1 MALTLKTLRFDRQT
15 SGGAPAA
22 VAVRVNKTSSVP
34 QIDWKRTGANVT
46 ATSVACPLTMSA
58 ADVGDLHVTVTFAS
72 SSTPSAA
79 FFVRAIGQ
87 DGRLLGDVVKTRIT
101 PADLG
106 DEHQLQL
113 DDVLLRAAPV
123 GLHTVD
129 WKWEQS
135 ADGISGWQEFD
146 RSTHEIFVTVGQ
158 PAAPWGRPG
167 VPHTIVPWREM
178 MQLASGWANGARDAK
193 AATEAI
199 TAAVD
204 GLAGTPI
211 GRTGRVVGYGDP
223 GALVAD
229 KRFSVSILL
238 DIVNAQD
245 QIPRRLNCRDLNTAV
260 AINAALLGC
269 PVRVIRLKPPVP
281 TPGAV
286 MGTNPI
292 RVFGAVAAEPFSFE
306 YHEAAA
312 IPGPPIDNRQVFDA
326 CVRVD
331 FDSQPQQA
339 PSQFRLPAGVA
350 IHQTTADM
358 GYRKRL
364 LTPGSQNCVF
374 EEAEGDGIR
383 YPDDLPADG
392 PASTIAD
399 PFIRQRREHFA
410 SLMNQLPNSL
420 PQPGPPSNAIQLFVS
435 SNLEPAGFPRNVPV
449 GELQTALS
457 FTPIQWSSRG
467 NGRVEVSIADAGTP
481 QRAIELF
488 ATLAADY
495 TSTLEP
501 REVGDFALHDRRS
514 GAVLM
519 LRGSVVAEL
528 SGVEG
533 GADAALSVLNEAGRL
548 DAMLDQF
555 FTKPSR

>member
-1 MALTLKTLRFDRQT
+1 MTLKLKTLRFDRQT

-22 VAVRVNKTSSVP
+22 IPVRVNKTSSVP
-34 QIDWKRTGANVT
+34 QLDWERTGANIDAT
-46 ATSVACPLTMSA
+46 AVGYPLTMSA
-58 ADVGDLHVTVTFAS
+58 ADVDDLRITVTFTA
-72 SSTPSAA
+72 SSTPTAA

-87 DGRLLGDVVKTRIT
+87 DGRLLGDVLKTRIA
-101 PADLG
+101 PADIG

-113 DDVLLRAAPV
+113 DDVLLRTTAAV
-123 GLHTVD
+123 GRHTVD

-135 ADGISGWQEFD
+135 ADGLSGWQEFD
-146 RSTHEIFVTVGQ
+146 RSTHEVFVTVGQ

-167 VPHTIVPWREM
+167 VPHTIVPWHEM
-178 MQLASGWANGARDAK
+178 MQLATTWADGTRDAK
-193 AATEAI
+193 EATEAI

-204 GLAGTPI
+204 DLAGTPI

-238 DIVNAQD
+238 DIVAAQD
-245 QIPRRLNCRDLNTAV
+245 LIPRRLNCRDLNTAV
-260 AINAALLGC
+260 AINATLLGC
-269 PVRVIRLKPPVP
+269 PMRVIRMKPTSPA
-281 TPGAV
+281 PGAS

-292 RVFGAVAAEPFSFE
+292 KVFGASAAEPFSFG
-306 YHEAAA
+306 YHEAAT
-312 IPGPPIDNRQVFDA
+312 IPGPPIDNREVFDA

-331 FDSQPQQA
+331 FDSQPQQPQ

-364 LTPGSQNCVF
+364 LAPGQNCLI

-383 YPDDLPADG
+383 YPDDLPPDG
-392 PASTIAD
+392 PASAVAD

-410 SLMNQLPNSL
+410 SLMRQMPNSL
-420 PQPGPPSNAIQLFVS
+420 PQPGSPVDAIQSFVT
-435 SNLEPAGFPRNVPV
+435 SNVEPTGYPRNVLV

-457 FTPIQWSSRG
+457 FTPIRAFSTAD
-467 NGRVEVSIADAGTP
+467 GRVEVSVADAGNV
-481 QRAIELF
+481 QQAIDLF

-495 TSTLEP
+495 TATLEP
-501 REVGDFALHDRRS
+501 RAIGDFTLHDPRS
-514 GAVLM
+514 GNVLM
-519 LRGSVVAEL
+519 LRGTVV
-528 SGVEG
+528 VEIAG
-533 GADAALSVLNEAGRL
+533 EGRTDAAPSTLEEASQL
-548 DAMLDQF
+548 DATLNKF
-555 FTKPSR
+555 FTTPSR